1 MGMVEGPSVRRRQ
14 HPDVAAPARTSVLA
28 PWRASTRGTR
38 SARSTM
44 ARWEGPMTPDGGED
58 DGSDGVGWGPSSPLA
73 TCGSRGGT
81 PLSGCL
87 WPRGGD
93 RQTSTWGLAL
103 AGAGHQ
109 VGAAQ
114 GGRHQGP
121 PESEGPQEGLAVP
134 GGLTGGRMVGEQG
147 RHLWHG

>member
-1 MGMVEGPSVRRRQ
+1 MQQERERSEGHAGLRSMGEGTPPLPHQVRRV
-14 HPDVAAPARTSVLA
+14 PP
-28 PWRASTRGTR
+28 
-38 SARSTM
+38 
-44 ARWEGPMTPDGGED
+44 GP
-58 DGSDGVGWGPSSPLA
+58 
-73 TCGSRGGT
+73 
-81 PLSGCL
+81 
-87 WPRGGD
+87 GGD

-147 RHLWHG
+147 RHIWHG